1 MANGIKQHY
10 TDEEKHD
17 LAEAFRNQYPGQFQ
31 SAVGGIETEQ
41 DGKLVLSGYDLVG
54 VPLDEYGLPFITEFL
69 MGGMKSRANSVASI
83 AKNQKVAQ
91 CGRICVPVIVNGEL
105 LEMRGG
111 LTLFQNAGGTN
122 FGFSPNIRQSYSGP
136 VYDKDRKPVTNDA
149 GETVYEEKTA
159 WPKPIWTSSLSS
171 TQNMDDARQ
180 KDWNNLIGKAA
191 AMRLNVANGGKEA

>member
-10 TDEEKHD
+10 SDEEKKN
-17 LAEAFRNQYPGQFQ
+17 LAEQLRAQYPGQFQ
-31 SAVGGIETEQ
+31 SAIGGVEVEQ
-41 DGKLVLSGYDLVG
+41 DGKMVLSDYDLVG
-54 VPLDEYGLPFITEFL
+54 VPVDENGLPFITEFL
-69 MGGMKSRANSVASI
+69 MGGMKSHSNGVASI
-83 AKNQKVAQ
+83 SKTQKVAQ

-111 LTLFQNAGGTN
+111 LTLFQNSGGTN

-136 VYDKDRKPVTNDA
+136 VYGKDRKPVTDDE
-149 GETVYEEKTA
+149 GKTVFEEKTA
-159 WPKPIWTSSLSS
+159 WPKPLWTSSLSS

-191 AMRLNVANGGKEA
+191 AMRLNIGNGGKEA